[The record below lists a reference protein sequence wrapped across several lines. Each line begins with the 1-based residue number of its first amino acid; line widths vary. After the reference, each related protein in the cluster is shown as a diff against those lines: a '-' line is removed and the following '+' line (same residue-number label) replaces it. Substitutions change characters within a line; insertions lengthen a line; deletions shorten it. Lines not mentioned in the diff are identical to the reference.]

1 MGLMMMILIMMMM
14 MKKKDAE
21 DAEDDGESRQGSL
34 RFAFFPVSA
43 PQRSLNLSQCPP
55 PLSSASVPLHTCLRW
70 FSLGLRRQ
78 LFTLH
83 TCPCWFCS
91 GPCRPG
97 MKEPW
102 LRSKVWR
109 SAHPHHA
116 TDVWTQ
122 SLGTWSLLVCFLSLS
137 AQTFPGRLQRSI
149 GVNLLPSGSRKH
161 GPALGADAGTPR

>member
-1 MGLMMMILIMMMM
+1 M
-14 MKKKDAE
+14 ANVSPFSPRWHCVC
-21 DAEDDGESRQGSL
+21 ARSL
-34 RFAFFPVSA
+34 SARHHSA
-43 PQRSLNLSQCPP
+43 PHLSTCT
-55 PLSSASVPLHTCLRW
+55 LAFAGSHWGSAATQLHLAP
-70 FSLGLRRQ
+70 
-78 LFTLH
+78 FTLH

-97 MKEPW
+97 MKEPC

-122 SLGTWSLLVCFLSLS
+122 SLGTWSLLVCVLSLS